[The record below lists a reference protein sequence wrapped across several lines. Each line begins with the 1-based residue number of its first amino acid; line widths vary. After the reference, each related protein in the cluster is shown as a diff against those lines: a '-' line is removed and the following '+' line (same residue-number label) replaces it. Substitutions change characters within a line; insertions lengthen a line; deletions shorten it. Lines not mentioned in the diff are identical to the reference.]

1 MDLEAVIQRMN
12 ALEKQINEYDR
23 SFKSLSDQISILDD
37 KIERLPGDYRD
48 LKDDINQLRKKITA
62 LGTHDKAMS
71 QLRKETSEK
80 FSDSEN
86 RLKQE
91 QEKQSQQYQNDF
103 RILSEKIERLDG
115 KLKNELDK
123 KVQQYVKEESQILNT
138 VEKIEQSVSQ
148 KLKKDDDIRRNQEI
162 HKKDIQML
170 TKRVEIISDDIS
182 QFPKLQIELVNK
194 ISVFAE
200 DLKQIEG
207 QIGELKASETQR
219 KSAQNAFI
227 EQQEIV
233 QKNREVRFE
242 EIQRKNAE
250 EIQSITPML
259 DKLEKKDKELT
270 QFRDALEES
279 TRLYERRLK
288 EISELYQLFENKYQ
302 KEWNELS
309 TNLEKNFSNFT
320 LINEEKQSSFNDKMD
335 EFKTRM
341 TSMEDELN
349 DIQELLGLMSEELQK
364 GMLSLIKMGSNWKEA
379 FDSLQGK

>member
-48 LKDDINQLRKKITA
+48 LKDDINQLRKKIAA

-242 EIQRKNAE
+242 EIQTKNAE

>member
-48 LKDDINQLRKKITA
+48 LKDDINQLRKKIAA